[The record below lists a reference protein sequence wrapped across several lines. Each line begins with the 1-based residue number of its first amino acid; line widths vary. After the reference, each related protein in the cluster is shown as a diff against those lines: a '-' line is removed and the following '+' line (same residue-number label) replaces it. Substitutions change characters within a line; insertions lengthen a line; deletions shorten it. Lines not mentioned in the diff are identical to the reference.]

1 LFAVV
6 AKQFLHKRHLIMQ
19 QRKHFV
25 K

>member
-1 LFAVV
+1 MLAEVS
-6 AKQFLHKRHLIMQ
+6 KQFLHKSHLIMQ